1 MIYSLNMGYLAKSKR
16 ISYINNRLKYKKDYP
31 STKTLADDYFN
42 YSGDDFSAKTFSRD
56 IEWLKN
62 QNAPIEYDASRKG
75 YFYSDETY
83 DLPSI
88 KLTEADI
95 LTLLVIDRT
104 LSTYRNSPFYERLQ
118 NIFNGLK
125 RHLPNKVSMHSS
137 ELASNFS
144 VIPDPVTDIDSK
156 IWLSIQEG
164 LEKGRCLEIKYKAPG
179 QKSTVIRK
187 LDPYHL
193 VGQKG
198 EWYLLSRS
206 HTDNKVRVYALAR
219 MKACTIHKDKYT
231 YPKDFHPEDY
241 IDPAFGVFA
250 TEDKVN
256 IAIKFYSGT
265 ASVIKERSWHPN
277 QEIEEL
283 SDGSIILRY
292 TSNQQSQTLYWVSHW
307 GPDAEILEPEEL
319 RQKAKEWFTE
329 TKNRY
334 N

>member
-1 MIYSLNMGYLAKSKR
+1 MSFLAQSQR
-16 ISYINNRLKYKKDYP
+16 VAFIDRRLKYKKDYP
-31 STKTLADDYFN
+31 STKTLAEDYLAI
-42 YSGDDFSAKTFSRD
+42 SGDDFSTKTFSRD

-62 QNAPIEYDASRKG
+62 QNAPIEYDASKKG
-75 YFYSDETY
+75 YYYSDETFN
-83 DLPSI
+83 LPAM
-88 KLTEADI
+88 KLTEAD
-95 LTLLVIDRT
+95 LLSLLVIDRV
-104 LSTYRNSPFYERLQ
+104 LSSYRNSPFYEKLQ
-118 NIFNGLK
+118 NIFDGLK
-125 RHLPNKVSMHSS
+125 RLLPDKVSIHSR
-137 ELASNFS
+137 ELAANFS
-144 VIPDPVTDIDSK
+144 VIPEPVTEINNN
-156 IWLSIQEG
+156 IWLNVQEG
-164 LEKGRCLEIKYKAPG
+164 IEKGRCLEIKYQAPG
-179 QKSTVIRK
+179 QEKPVIRK

-206 HTDNKVRVYALAR
+206 HRDNKIRVYALTR
-219 MKACTIHKDKYT
+219 MKTCKVHKDKFT

-319 RQKAKEWFTE
+319 RQKAKKWFTE
-329 TKNRY
+329 TQNRY
-334 N
+334 Y